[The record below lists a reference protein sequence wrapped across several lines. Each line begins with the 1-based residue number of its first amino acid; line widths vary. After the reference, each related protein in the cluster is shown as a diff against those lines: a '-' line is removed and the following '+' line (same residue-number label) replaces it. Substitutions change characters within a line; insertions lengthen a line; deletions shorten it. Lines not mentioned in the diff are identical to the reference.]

1 MIKNVIYNH
10 IKKNLW
16 NTSYV
21 QQASYISLQQFFV
34 CKGQIVDLWVVK
46 LQQKEIQ
53 INTTTLQFHHDPFN
67 FIWVK
72 KPFPIVCVMHSVKST
87 KYKFVVNY

>member
-1 MIKNVIYNH
+1 V
-10 IKKNLW
+10 W

-34 CKGQIVDLWVVK
+34 YKGQIVDLWVAK

-53 INTTTLQFHHDPFN
+53 INTTTLQFHDDLSLLIELHF
-67 FIWVK
+67 
-72 KPFPIVCVMHSVKST
+72 
-87 KYKFVVNY
+87 KF